1 MVSDSFQWTE
11 PGSLRVGHS
20 RVAGTDHHD
29 HQRRLEPFQGKYP
42 YLTTAILT
50 RYDDCKNTG
59 RDQPQKC
66 SHIRR
71 GSLPG
76 RKNLT

>member
-1 MVSDSFQWTE
+1 MASDSFLDGT
-11 PGSLRVGHS
+11 GRFMGGATV

-29 HQRRLEPFQGKYP
+29 HQRRVGPFQGKYA
-42 YLTTAILT
+42 YLTTAIFP

-66 SHIRR
+66 SDI
-71 GSLPG
+71 
-76 RKNLT
+76 